1 MLISTFVNKIEV
13 DEEYVPP
20 EPDPMC
26 ANPENFPECING
38 VWSPTSGES
47 KLCSGSCE
55 TEYLICLPIM

>member
-20 EPDPMC
+20 KPDPMC
-26 ANPENFPECING
+26 ADPENFPECING
-38 VWSPTSGES
+38 VWSPTSGEN

-55 TEYLICLPIM
+55 TE